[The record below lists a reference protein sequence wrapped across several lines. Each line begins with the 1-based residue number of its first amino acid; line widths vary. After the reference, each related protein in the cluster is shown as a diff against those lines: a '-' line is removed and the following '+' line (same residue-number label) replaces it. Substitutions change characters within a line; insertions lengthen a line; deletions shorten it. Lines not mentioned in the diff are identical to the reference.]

1 MPEEDYIDEPLT
13 ELEQDQQDTGWYYF
27 IATPEIYPS
36 LEGYVDQSRGYP
48 IGGAK
53 TSTLR
58 GLPPSEDLKTTNDGS
73 GKLMLQLETWRV
85 SSDDLAA
92 LQPYIDQGVLSI
104 ITKAEWDELQIVE
117 EEDLLPDYE
126 LDISLSTHCS
136 QQIDG
141 LLDEFMSMEVNGKI
155 FTSQDHASSTYVR
168 NPDLWCSDLD
178 ITCASPW
185 NSSGGHKRAG
195 TLVTPRHVIGAAHYE
210 YSVGAVVRFVEKDG
224 TVHDRTV
231 TGKARH
237 PDYSPHI
244 PDLTIY
250 TLDSDLPDTIKPC
263 AVMPSDYTSYLV
275 NEQVKTACLGLD
287 QEEKALIIDWN
298 SGGRMRTPT
307 DPNRLI
313 FHENKISGDSGNP
326 AFIIVDGEL
335 VLMTVWTWG
344 GAGGGTAVADY
355 ISDINGMISTADTQA
370 GISTNYT
377 VTEADFSTFPKV

>member
-13 ELEQDQQDTGWYYF
+13 ELQQDQLDTGWF
-27 IATPEIYPS
+27 FFLATPESYPALS
-36 LEGYVDQSRGYP
+36 GYVDESRGYP

-53 TSTLR
+53 ASTLR
-58 GLPPSEDLKTTNDGS
+58 GLPPAEELLTTTDGS
-73 GKLMLQLETWRV
+73 GQLMLQLETWRV
-85 SSDDLAA
+85 TADDLAA

-104 ITKAEWDELQIVE
+104 VTE
-117 EEDLLPDYE
+117 EEWASLKPEDEELLPE
-126 LDISLSTHCS
+126 SEPQISLSTHCS
-136 QQIDG
+136 KQIDD
-141 LLDEFMSMEVNGKI
+141 LLNDSMSMEVNGKI

-168 NPDLWCSDLD
+168 NPDLWCGDLD

-195 TLVTPRHVIGAAHYE
+195 TLVTPRHVIGASHYE
-210 YSVGAVVRFVEKDG
+210 YSVGAVVRFVAKDG

-231 TGKARH
+231 AGKARH
-237 PDYSPHI
+237 PEYRPHF

-250 TLDSDLPDTIKPC
+250 TLDSDLPSTIKPC
-263 AVMPSDYTSYLV
+263 AVMPSDYTTYLA

-287 QEEKALIIDWN
+287 QEEKALVIDWN
-298 SGGRMRTPT
+298 YGGSMQKPT

-313 FHENKISGDSGNP
+313 FHENKITGDSGNP

-335 VLMTVWTWG
+335 VLMTVWTYG

-355 ISDINGMISTADTQA
+355 ISDLNTMIATADTQA
-370 GISTNYT
+370 GVSTNYT
-377 VTEADFSTFPKV
+377 VTEADFSTFPQI

>member
-13 ELEQDQQDTGWYYF
+13 ELEQDQLDTGWF
-27 IATPEIYPS
+27 FFLATPEIYPALS
-36 LEGYVDQSRGYP
+36 GYVDQSRGYP

-53 TSTLR
+53 ASTLH
-58 GLPPSEDLKTTNDGS
+58 GLPPADELLTANDGS
-73 GKLMLQLETWRV
+73 GQLMLQLATWRV
-85 SSDDLAA
+85 TSDDLAA

-104 ITKAEWDELQIVE
+104 ETKEQWLSLKPED
-117 EEDLLPDYE
+117 EDLLPDY
-126 LDISLSTHCS
+126 DPPISLSTHCS
-136 QQIDG
+136 QQIDD
-141 LLDEFMSMEVNGKI
+141 LLDESMSMEVNGKI
-155 FTSQDHASSTYVR
+155 FTSQDHASSAYVR
-168 NPDLWCSDLD
+168 NPDLWCGDLD

-210 YSVGAVVRFVEKDG
+210 YSVGAVVRFVAKDG

-231 TGKARH
+231 AGKVRH
-237 PDYSPHI
+237 PESENYH

-250 TLDSDLPDTIKPC
+250 TLDSDLPSTIKPC

-335 VLMTVWTWG
+335 VLVTVWTFG
-344 GAGGGTAVADY
+344 GAGSGTAVADY
-355 ISDINGMISTADTQA
+355 ISDINGMIATADTQA
-370 GISTNYT
+370 GVSTNYT
-377 VTEADFSTFPKV
+377 VTEADFSTFPLI

>member
-13 ELEQDQQDTGWYYF
+13 ELQQDQADTGWFYF
-27 IATPEIYPS
+27 LATPEAYPA
-36 LEGYVDQSRGYP
+36 LAGYVDQSRGYP

-53 TSTLR
+53 AATLH
-58 GLPPSEDLKTTNDGS
+58 GLPPAEELLTTTDGS
-73 GKLMLQLETWRV
+73 GQLMLRLATWRV
-85 SSDDLAA
+85 TSDDLSA
-92 LQPYIDQGVLSI
+92 LQPYIEQGALSI
-104 ITKAEWDELQIVE
+104 VTELEWLSLKPED
-117 EEDLLPDYE
+117 EDLLPDLE
-126 LDISLSTHCS
+126 PQISLSSHCS
-136 QQIDG
+136 KQIDD
-141 LLDEFMSMEVNGKI
+141 LLGESMSMEVNGKI

-168 NPDLWCSDLD
+168 NPDLWCGDLD

-185 NSSGGHKRAG
+185 NSSGGHKKAG

-231 TGKARH
+231 AGKARH
-237 PDYSPHI
+237 PESTNYH

-263 AVMPSDYTSYLV
+263 YVMPSDYATYLA

-326 AFIIVDGEL
+326 AFLIVDEEL

-344 GAGGGTAVADY
+344 GAGAGTPIADY
-355 ISDINGMISTADTQA
+355 ISDINTMISTADTQA
-370 GISTNYT
+370 GVSTNYT
-377 VTEADFSTFPKV
+377 VTEADFSTFPQV